1 MKNYFLYFTIVL
13 STLVYSQKTKVATK
27 HKVVNKTTEISKSVE
42 ETKPVEQI
50 KPIEESKPA
59 EIETKQPSYYDY
71 LTRYECTANQNVL
84 QFAMDSLVPSTR
96 ISLLE
101 ATALTTYGLTN
112 DDFRLYE
119 YYNMNE
125 KPLKEG
131 LRINIKEIN
140 IGELTLNNVDATII
154 KNQTIP
160 IVFGKKIIDSIGT
173 ITTVN
178 GKYAFSRVI
187 LPHNPIKMDMTNE
200 EFGLFKRKDLVAYS
214 LEELRRKPRKNLTRF
229 VNGYEKEKEFRI
241 TNTYKAELYAKQDDE
256 SYRNELTKAT
266 ISESFKKINTSLETK
281 SILSYYNNI
290 VFLTSINYLDSTYK
304 IKYSIS
310 KENLKKL
317 PIPFTEEQLL
327 ELLTI
332 IK

>member
-1 MKNYFLYFTIVL
+1 MKNYFLYFTIIL
-13 STLVYSQKTKVATK
+13 SSLVYSQKNK
-27 HKVVNKTTEISKSVE
+27 HKAVKKTTEITKTSETTKPVE
-42 ETKPVEQI
+42 ETKPIEVTKPVE
-50 KPIEESKPA
+50 EEN
-59 EIETKQPSYYDY
+59 KQPSYYDY
-71 LTRYECTANQNVL
+71 LTRYECTANKNIM
-84 QFAMDSLVPSTR
+84 QFAMDSLVPATR

-101 ATALTTYGLTN
+101 ATALATYGMTN
-112 DDFRLYE
+112 EDLRLYE
-119 YYNMNE
+119 YYDMTE

-160 IVFGKKIIDSIGT
+160 IVFGKKVIDSLGT
-173 ITTVN
+173 ITSVN

-187 LPHNPIKMDMTNE
+187 LPHNPIKIDMTNE
-200 EFGLFKRKDLVAYS
+200 EFGLYKRNDLVAYS

-229 VNGYEKEKEFRI
+229 VNSYEKEKEFRI
-241 TNTYKAELYAKQDDE
+241 TNTYKADLYAKQDSE
-256 SYRNELTKAT
+256 TYRDELTKAT

-281 SILSYYNNI
+281 SILSYYKNI
-290 VFLTSINYLDSTYK
+290 VFLTSINYIDSTYK

-327 ELLTI
+327 ELLTVA
-332 IK
+332 K